1 MIPLWLYISI
11 PLAAGVLAWLAARAN
26 PARARWVAMLAM
38 LAVTLLAGLAWAH
51 NAGNLT
57 LIGRHAW
64 GELELPWIP
73 QLGIT
78 FHLYMDGLGG
88 LMVLLTGII
97 GILAVAASWGTP
109 MTRPGAFYF
118 CLLWALGSVVSVF
131 LAVDLFLFYLS
142 WELMLVPTYFLIGV
156 WGGQRRV
163 AATLKFFLFTQ
174 AGGVLLLVSILGL
187 VFVHYRATG
196 DFTFDFFAL
205 LGAAHTL
212 NPVTA
217 SWLMLGFFLAFA
229 VKLPVIGV
237 HSWLPDAHEQA
248 PPDGSV
254 DLAGLVIKVAPFA
267 MIRFLVPL
275 FGATA
280 LAWREVGMALAV
292 VGVIYGALTASSQ
305 INIKRLVAYSG
316 ISHMGF
322 ALLGICAWNELAL
335 SGVIVII
342 LASGLSAAGMFVLA
356 GMVYRRAGTADMTH
370 TSGLWALFPRTG
382 GAAMFLT
389 MATMGLPAL
398 GTFIG
403 EVLVLFGAYQVSP
416 GFTLLAACGLFLS
429 VVYALLFMQRVF
441 QGPLMQPPDGLD
453 RRDLSL
459 GESASMALCIALIV
473 VIGVYPNVVLRTI
486 SQPVSQML
494 EQSGVRAPGMFNT
507 LDASKTPGANAHGKL
522 SVGISEEA
530 PHE

>member
-1 MIPLWLYISI
+1 
-11 PLAAGVLAWLAARAN
+11 
-26 PARARWVAMLAM
+26 
-38 LAVTLLAGLAWAH
+38 
-51 NAGNLT
+51 
-57 LIGRHAW
+57 
-64 GELELPWIP
+64 
-73 QLGIT
+73 
-78 FHLYMDGLGG
+78 
-88 LMVLLTGII
+88 
-97 GILAVAASWGTP
+97 
-109 MTRPGAFYF
+109 
-118 CLLWALGSVVSVF
+118 
-131 LAVDLFLFYLS
+131 
-142 WELMLVPTYFLIGV
+142 
-156 WGGQRRV
+156 
-163 AATLKFFLFTQ
+163 
-174 AGGVLLLVSILGL
+174 
-187 VFVHYRATG
+187 
-196 DFTFDFFAL
+196 
-205 LGAAHTL
+205 
-212 NPVTA
+212 
-217 SWLMLGFFLAFA
+217 
-229 VKLPVIGV
+229 
-237 HSWLPDAHEQA
+237 
-248 PPDGSV
+248 
-254 DLAGLVIKVAPFA
+254 
-267 MIRFLVPL
+267 
-275 FGATA
+275 
-280 LAWREVGMALAV
+280 MALAV

-322 ALLGICAWNELAL
+322 ALLGVCAWNELAL